1 MKTRHCNFCGK
12 DKPETLKYFYRRG
25 PIENGK
31 FCSTCISCKLQYD
44 YKVKEE
50 KKIKPRAKRFD
61 GHRRNTIEGFTLYML
76 NRPHYFRDRFK
87 KEPTPE
93 NIKKEFEN
101 IVRYIDGQ
109 SILSQL
115 RGFGDVRMY

>member
-1 MKTRHCNFCGK
+1 MKTRHCHQCGK
-12 DKPETLKYFYRRG
+12 DKPETLEYFYKRG
-25 PIENGK
+25 NNGK
-31 FCSTCISCKLQYD
+31 FCASCIECKLKYAA
-44 YKVKEE
+44 KVKEE
-50 KKIKPRAKRFD
+50 KKKYAQRLLKLE
-61 GHRRNTIEGFTLYML
+61 GQRRNTPEGFAFYML